1 MKTRTINLAEQY
13 GELIELL
20 ELQLEERISPEQFAR
35 LEAIIRDDSQARRLY
50 LEYIDLHGM
59 LYYDTAAPHV
69 SSESVSAD
77 AVAAGAV
84 GIETPTVKVAPSS
97 GTRPSRRR
105 QSASYV
111 PAALS
116 CMALAAVVCLLA
128 IRDGDHSD
136 KPEIVELPTS
146 GIEGIAVAAPD
157 RLPNAIPEG
166 GRRHGPVQINPV
178 GPKAPTIVKAGTNFE
193 GRTIER
199 VYNAWEGSPAP
210 RTTPTSTPRVGN
222 SNSEIVAFINRAI
235 REGWQ
240 DNEVTPSPTS
250 DDSEW
255 LRRAYLDIVGHIPTA
270 EQAQAFLTSKAPD
283 RRERLVESL
292 LDDEDYVRNWTTI
305 WTNLLVGRSNPRE
318 VDRPALKKYLR
329 ESFAT
334 NRPWDDVVGEFI
346 SAQGNHQENGA
357 TNFLLAHVNDQAL
370 PATATTARLFLGQ
383 QLQCLQCHD
392 HPFNDW
398 KQKKFWGFHGFFSQM
413 EVESGRTAVALVDS
427 GAIPDGIFFE
437 RRNGLMEAT
446 YPEFNGRRFRPEDIN
461 DETRLRKEL
470 AELMTTGET
479 TDVAQAFVN
488 RIWQHFFGAAF
499 TPVVDDMGPHA
510 VPSHPELLDGVTR
523 SFVQSGYDVKQLIR
537 WVTSSEAYQLSSQFS
552 DTNQIDDP
560 AIGQMPLFSRVYVKS
575 MTVEQA
581 FDSVMVATRA
591 SDALGS
597 DWEAVDRERQRIQ
610 RQFVMQ
616 WETEDNDEADLFDGS
631 VPQALMMMNSP
642 LIQTALDSSKGTYIG
657 RVVRSNRSEAEKIEA
672 VAMAALSRRPSAGE
686 IAAVRQLARSGE
698 RHPNFEQGFSSSLE
712 DLFWAYLNSNEFILI
727 H

>member
-1 MKTRTINLAEQY
+1 MKTETSNLAEQY

-35 LEAIIRDDSQARRLY
+35 LEAIIRDDSRARRLY
-50 LEYIDLHGM
+50 LQYVDLHGM
-59 LYYDTAAPHV
+59 LHYDTAAPHV
-69 SSESVSAD
+69 SAEPASATVVVTETAPNVSSAP
-77 AVAAGAV
+77 AANSL
-84 GIETPTVKVAPSS
+84 T
-97 GTRPSRRR
+97 SRRR
-105 QSASYV
+105 QPTNYF

-116 CMALAAVVCLLA
+116 CLVLAAVVGLLA
-128 IRDGDHSD
+128 TLDGDEAAD
-136 KPEIVELPTS
+136 NPKIVESPAPGTES
-146 GIEGIAVAAPD
+146 IVVTAPD
-157 RLPNAIPEG
+157 RVRNTTQDG
-166 GRRHGPVQINPV
+166 GRRHGPVRINPV
-178 GPKAPTIVKAGTNFE
+178 GPETPMIVQAGSNFE
-193 GRTIER
+193 GRTVEV
-199 VYNAWEGSPAP
+199 VYNAWEGGPAP
-210 RTTPTSTPRVGN
+210 QATPTSTPRIGN
-222 SNSEIVAFINRAI
+222 SNSEIVAFINRRI

-240 DNEVTPSPTS
+240 DYEVTASPQS

-255 LRRAYLDIVGHIPTA
+255 LRRAYLDIVGHIPTG
-270 EQAQAFLTSKAPD
+270 EQAQAFLTSQDPN
-283 RRERLVESL
+283 RREQLVETL

-329 ESFAT
+329 ESFAE

-413 EVESGRTAVALVDS
+413 EVDATRTDVALIDS
-427 GAIPDGIFFE
+427 GAIPEGVFFE

-446 YPEFNGRRFRPEDIN
+446 YPEFNGRRFRPEDV
-461 DETRLRKEL
+461 DDDTRLREEL

-488 RIWQHFFGAAF
+488 RMWQHFFGAAF

-510 VPSHPELLDGVTR
+510 VPSHPELLDGITR
-523 SFVQSGYDVKQLIR
+523 SFVRSGYDVKQLVR
-537 WVTSSEAYQLSSQFS
+537 WITSSEAYQLSSQFS
-552 DTNQIDDP
+552 ETNQIDDP
-560 AIGQMPLFSRVYVKS
+560 AIGQMPLFSRAYVKS

-591 SDALGS
+591 GDALGS
-597 DWEAVDRERQRIQ
+597 DWAAVDRERQRMQ
-610 RQFVMQ
+610 QQFVMQ
-616 WETEDNDEADLFDGS
+616 WETEDNDEANLFDGS

-657 RVVRSNRSEAEKIEA
+657 RVVRSDRSEVEKIEA

-698 RHPNFEQGFSSSLE
+698 RHPNLKRGFSTSLE